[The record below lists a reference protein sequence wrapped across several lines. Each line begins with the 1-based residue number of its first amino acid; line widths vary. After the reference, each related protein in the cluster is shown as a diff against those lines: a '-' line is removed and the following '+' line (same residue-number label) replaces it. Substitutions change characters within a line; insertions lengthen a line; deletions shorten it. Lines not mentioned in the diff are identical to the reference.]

1 MEKNYRYPGTCPF
14 QEKDSHL
21 FFGRTSDKV
30 KLTELIEL
38 EKLVVLFGKSG
49 YGKSSLLNAAVIPRL
64 RRFAKQN
71 VYNVRLKEASGFGK
85 HILEY
90 DPLCSGAM
98 DYRRVAKE
106 IIRVYQD
113 EQKEGRQYLSRSL

>member
-1 MEKNYRYPGTCPF
+1 MSKTVLDAIEQK
-14 QEKDSHL
+14 
-21 FFGRTSDKV
+21 FGPQT
-30 KLTELIEL
+30 LPTIH
-38 EKLVVLFGKSG
+38 
-49 YGKSSLLNAAVIPRL
+49 N
-64 RRFAKQN
+64 
-71 VYNVRLKEASGFGK
+71 NVRLKEASGFGK

-113 EQKEGRQYLSRSL
+113 EQ